1 MCWRQFSLFPLI
13 WAPKIRTWATY
24 QRVVELHFWFFFLTE
39 CLSTLRVVYSF
50 PKKSCLQRIWTFI
63 KQLGAWV
70 FHMLSHYIPET
81 AFSWSWPEVVW
92 SLDRVQEF
100 GELPRLG
107 ELVAVSQ
114 SRADPSRESHFQL
127 GTDRKYLPPKGCFR
141 WLGAGLVVGRSQ
153 SSRRKSRGARLLWHP
168 RPETNHPRK
177 PWPSNA
183 PLSQPWLQVCDEQ
196 KCQASICLHLETQK
210 HLLFNHIRTLLP
222 KPGAFPYSPCRIHKD
237 HRVSHFCVRTSK
249 FLLGAKHRESVSISC
264 SVMFDSLQPHEL
276 QPARLLCP
284 WDSQG
289 KNTGEGCHFLLQG
302 TFPT

>member
-24 QRVVELHFWFFFLTE
+24 RRVIELHFWFFFLTE

-114 SRADPSRESHFQL
+114 THHVRVTFNLERIANIC
-127 GTDRKYLPPKGCFR
+127 LPRGVSDGWELAWRWAAPKAAEGNPGGPGSFDTP
-141 WLGAGLVVGRSQ
+141 G
-153 SSRRKSRGARLLWHP
+153 P
-168 RPETNHPRK
+168 RPTIPENHGLLMLHRAK
-177 PWPSNA
+177 
-183 PLSQPWLQVCDEQ
+183 PWLQVCDEQ
-196 KCQASICLHLETQK
+196 KYQASICLHLETQK
-210 HLLFNHIRTLLP
+210 
-222 KPGAFPYSPCRIHKD
+222 AFA
-237 HRVSHFCVRTSK
+237 F
-249 FLLGAKHRESVSISC
+249 
-264 SVMFDSLQPHEL
+264 QPHQDSPTKTWGFSIL
-276 QPARLLCP
+276 SMPRTQG
-284 WDSQG
+284 SQG
-289 KNTGEGCHFLLQG
+289 FPFLCQNL
-302 TFPT
+302 